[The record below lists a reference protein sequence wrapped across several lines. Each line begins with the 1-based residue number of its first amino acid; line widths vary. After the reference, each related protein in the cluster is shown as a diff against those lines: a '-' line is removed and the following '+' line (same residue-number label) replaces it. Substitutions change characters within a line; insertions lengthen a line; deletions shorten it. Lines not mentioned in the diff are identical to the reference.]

1 MLLKGRR
8 QLNPGRWSLT
18 SWHYTSLE
26 VHFMWLLL
34 AVINAEQGGRYLRYR
49 SLQAD
54 RGVSRI
60 SFKVGSAE
68 GARGESEHLI
78 RNKCRVEKVTGCDFS
93 GSREAL
99 CTWKVIVL
107 KGLRL
112 FLLNSC
118 FAKRWKKL
126 FRFFTRLKIVIP
138 FN

>member
-1 MLLKGRR
+1 
-8 QLNPGRWSLT
+8 
-18 SWHYTSLE
+18 
-26 VHFMWLLL
+26 MWLLL

-78 RNKCRVEKVTGCDFS
+78 RNKCRVEKVTGC
-93 GSREAL
+93 
-99 CTWKVIVL
+99 TWKVIVL

-118 FAKRWKKL
+118 FAKRWKK
-126 FRFFTRLKIVIP
+126 TV
-138 FN
+138 